1 MIEFVSSVESSSL
14 TEGGEVNVILSI
26 VGDVVPRRDVTIFL
40 VTEQS
45 SGKYNY
51 KYQYQIDLDIYSEYL

>member
-1 MIEFVSSVESSSL
+1 MSSVESSSL

-45 SGKYNY
+45 SGK
-51 KYQYQIDLDIYSEYL
+51 